1 VTLPGHLWLHPF
13 RSADQHK
20 GWITSK
26 GAGHHLHLTVIKGY
40 LVKLLGNARVVRY
53 LMQHRPEFLT
63 EFQTIT
69 EMTSTL
75 PPEAA

>member
-1 VTLPGHLWLHPF
+1 
-13 RSADQHK
+13 
-20 GWITSK
+20 
-26 GAGHHLHLTVIKGY
+26 
-40 LVKLLGNARVVRY
+40 
-53 LMQHRPEFLT
+53 MQHRPEFLT